1 LIHLHISPDCRE
13 RRPFRFNTLRADSRP
28 FASHLFWRT
37 PLTTGFCEALVTEFW
52 LTDLPD
58 ERLLTKPQTAALLGA
73 SIDTLDRWATRGR
86 GRPRLRA
93 IAGSFRSSQ
102 MLSTLFVLAGSTLI
116 VIVQGAF
123 LSLLEWIRSYVDAA
137 ISAPFQRAAASFAEQ
152 NS

>member
-37 PLTTGFCEALVTEFW
+37 PLTTGFCEALVTEFL

-73 SIDTLDRWATRGR
+73 SIDTLDRWATRGQ
-86 GRPRLRA
+86 GRPRLR
-93 IAGSFRSSQ
+93 FSSRMSRCQ
-102 MLSTLFVLAGSTLI
+102 ASVHWAALPEQRTAFAAQEDTLL
-116 VIVQGAF
+116 
-123 LSLLEWIRSYVDAA
+123 
-137 ISAPFQRAAASFAEQ
+137 
-152 NS
+152 